1 MFIMGDKMK
10 NVSAIIC
17 SDIHLRDSSPIC
29 RTDDFIET
37 QTRKLKWL
45 SDLQEKYNVPILC
58 GGDLFNYWKPSP
70 WLLGYALRNLPN
82 NIVVVPGQHDL
93 PAHNLDNID
102 KSGIQ
107 VLADAGKIKLIVNPE
122 KDYFTIGKHEVVGF
136 PWGASWKMACDGPK
150 IAIIHYGVYE
160 SKPHYPGAEVSGGSA
175 KYVLN
180 KLLDDYDLVISG
192 DNHLS
197 FTYTSGKRTLV
208 NPGSF
213 MRTSASQIDHQ
224 PSVYLWDEKTNLVE
238 RVYVPIEKGV
248 ISREHIEELQERDER
263 LEAFVSQLK
272 PTTELTVNFRKNLQS
287 HISLNKVSKKVS
299 DLIWGSLQ

>member
-1 MFIMGDKMK
+1 MK
-10 NVSAIIC
+10 KPSAILC

-58 GGDLFNYWKPSP
+58 GGDLFNYHKPSP

-82 NIVVVPGQHDL
+82 GIICVPGQHDL
-93 PAHNLDNID
+93 PAHSLENIE

-107 VLADAGKIKLIVNPE
+107 VLSDAEKIRLIINPMN
-122 KDYFTIGKHEVVGF
+122 DFVAVGHHEVIGF
-136 PWGASWKMACDGPK
+136 PWGVDWNMDCDALK
-150 IAIIHYGVYE
+150 IALIHYGVYE

-175 KYVLN
+175 KLVLD
-180 KLLDDYDLVISG
+180 KLYDYDLVVSG

-197 FTYTSGKRTLV
+197 FTYTSGKRILV

-213 MRTSASQIDHQ
+213 MRTTASQIDHE
-224 PSVYLWDEKTNLVE
+224 PSVYLWDAKSNLVE

-248 ISREHIEELQERDER
+248 ISREHIEETQERDER
-263 LEAFVSQLK
+263 LDAFISQLK
-272 PTTELTVNFRKNLQS
+272 PSAELTVNFKDNLKS
-287 HISLNKVSKKVS
+287 HIAMNKVSKEVS
-299 DLIWGSLQ
+299 NLVWGSMP